1 MSPTISASVDF
12 QVEFY
17 DVDAMKV
24 VWHGNY
30 ARYFEIGRMALFDKL
45 GYGYLEM
52 EASGFAWP
60 VVDLHIRYVRPAR
73 LGQKLRVT
81 AELME
86 WENRVVME
94 FAILDVA
101 TGERLTKGDSVQ
113 VAVEA
118 KSGEL
123 LFLTPEIFQA
133 KVRKAMA

>member
-1 MSPTISASVDF
+1 MISASADF

-30 ARYFEIGRMALFDKL
+30 ARFFEVGRMALYDKL

-52 EASGFAWP
+52 EKSGYAWP
-60 VVDLHIRYVRPAR
+60 VVDLRIKYVRPAF

-81 AELME
+81 ADLIE
-86 WENRVVME
+86 WENRAVME

-101 TGERLTKGDSVQ
+101 TGERLTKGESIQ
-113 VAVEA
+113 VCVDA
-118 KSGEL
+118 KTGEMQ
-123 LFLTPEIFQA
+123 FVTPEVFQA
-133 KVRKAMA
+133 KVRKLLP

>member
-1 MSPTISASVDF
+1 MISAAADF

-30 ARYFEIGRMALFDKL
+30 ARFFEVGRMALYDKL

-52 EASGFAWP
+52 EKSGYAWP
-60 VVDLHIRYVRPAR
+60 VVDLRIKYVRPAF

-81 AELME
+81 ADLIE
-86 WENRVVME
+86 WENRAVME

-101 TGERLTKGDSVQ
+101 TGERLTKGESIQ
-113 VAVEA
+113 VCVDA
-118 KSGEL
+118 KTGEMQ
-123 LFLTPEIFQA
+123 FVTPEVFQA
-133 KVRKAMA
+133 KVRKLLP